1 LGLPFYICGIKQQ
14 IIILNQKKIKMKK
27 FLSIAFIAA
36 SLVACKGGSSEAST
50 TDSAAV
56 APVAVDSAAVTVDS
70 AAVTVD
76 SSAVKVDSTKK

>member
-1 LGLPFYICGIKQQ
+1 MGLPFYICGIKQQ

-50 TDSAAV
+50 TDTTAATTV
-56 APVAVDSAAVTVDS
+56 DTTVAAPVDSTVAAPADTTVK
-70 AAVTVD
+70 A
-76 SSAVKVDSTKK
+76 DSTKK